1 MDAKIMD
8 VQIYVQT
15 ETALSGCN
23 GNNFTIADLTAY
35 SIWVYSKALLEI
47 PKLTIG
53 QHGLL
58 FSVIDGD
65 GGGGINISKFVAI
78 VLPSLLFQMQL
89 NPLFDVIPIY
99 EHLRISVEQLNT
111 YINNKLKLQD
121 IGGSGWLSPAL
132 TSAIIKGDMM
142 YFAQIGDSRAY
153 LIRNNSI
160 YQITKE
166 QTLVRQLIDA
176 GQISENEAKTHTY
189 KNVMLQALG
198 ATPIIN
204 VIISGLK
211 IVSGDIILLCTKEL
225 IDKIELND
233 VKNIVINS
241 RDNPQLICDKLFNVA
256 LSQPCLNMTLM
267 LIEIRQKKLNQQIFD
282 QMIYFPVIERDKNI
296 PNEML
301 EGIFD
306 FNT

>member
-1 MDAKIMD
+1 MD

-35 SIWVYSKALLEI
+35 SMWVYSKPLLEI

-53 QHGLL
+53 QYGLL

-78 VLPSLLFQMQL
+78 VLPSLLLQMQL

-99 EHLRISVEQLNT
+99 EYLRVSIEQLNT
-111 YINNKLKLQD
+111 CINNKLNLQD
-121 IGGSGWLSPAL
+121 IWEPGWLSPAL
-132 TSAIIKGDMM
+132 TSAIIKDDMM

-160 YQITKE
+160 YQITKD
-166 QTLVRQLIDA
+166 QTLVRQLMDD
-176 GQISENEAKTHTY
+176 GQISEDEAKTHTY
-189 KNVMLQALG
+189 RNVILQALG
-198 ATPIIN
+198 ATPTIN

-211 IVSGDIILLCTKEL
+211 IVNGDIILLCTKEVVSR
-225 IDKIELND
+225 IELND

-241 RDNPQLICDKLFNVA
+241 RDKPQLICDKLIKVA
-256 LSQPCLNMTLM
+256 LSEPSLNMTVM
-267 LIEIRQKKLNQQIFD
+267 LIELQQKKLNQQIFD
-282 QMIYFPVIERDKNI
+282 QMIYFPVIERDQNI
-296 PNEML
+296 PDEML
-301 EGIFD
+301 EGLFD

>member
-8 VQIYVQT
+8 AQIYVQT

-23 GNNFTIADLTAY
+23 GNNFTITDLTAY
-35 SIWVYSKALLEI
+35 SIWVYSKTMLEI
-47 PKLTIG
+47 PKLIIG
-53 QHGLL
+53 QYGLL

-78 VLPSLLFQMQL
+78 VLPSLLLQMQL

-111 YINNKLKLQD
+111 CINNKLKLQD
-121 IGGSGWLSPAL
+121 IWGSGWLSPAL

-198 ATPIIN
+198 ATPTIN

-211 IVSGDIILLCTKEL
+211 IVNGGIILLCTKEI

-301 EGIFD
+301 EGMFD